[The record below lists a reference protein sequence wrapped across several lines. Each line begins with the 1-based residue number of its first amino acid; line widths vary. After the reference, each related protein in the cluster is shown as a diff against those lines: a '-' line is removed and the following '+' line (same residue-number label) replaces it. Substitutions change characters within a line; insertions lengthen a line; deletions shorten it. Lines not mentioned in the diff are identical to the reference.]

1 MTLDYGLNKWKNMMK
16 KKTISWI
23 VILVIASFFLFGIK
37 YETVLYIGMSS
48 PTSDGYCIDV
58 EVKIDGE
65 LVLNDSIN
73 NNPYR
78 YNTLKEKL
86 KIGFRKMEI
95 SSKRVDVHTIKEI
108 FVLPNQFIL
117 VEFLPR
123 LRSEGE
129 EPEFFITNGF
139 KPFRYE

>member
-1 MTLDYGLNKWKNMMK
+1 MENMMK
-16 KKTISWI
+16 KRAISWI
-23 VILVIASFFLFGIK
+23 VILVIALFFLFGIK

-48 PTSDGYCIDV
+48 PALDGYSIDIK
-58 EVKIDGE
+58 VKIDGNF
-65 LVLNDSIN
+65 VLNDSIN

-78 YNTLKEKL
+78 YNTLKKKL
-86 KIGFRKMEI
+86 KIGFRRVEI
-95 SSKRVDVHTIKEI
+95 SSNSANVYTIKEI

-117 VEFLPR
+117 LEFLPR

>member
-1 MTLDYGLNKWKNMMK
+1 MRR
-16 KKTISWI
+16 KTISWI
-23 VILVIASFFLFGIK
+23 VILFIASFFLFGIK

-48 PTSDGYCIDV
+48 PTLDGYSIDV
-58 EVKIDGE
+58 EVKIDGK

-73 NNPYR
+73 NNPYK
-78 YNTLKEKL
+78 YNTLKKEL
-86 KIGFRKMEI
+86 KIGVRRVEI
-95 SSKRVDVHTIKEI
+95 SSVKANVHTIKEI

-117 VEFLPR
+117 LEFLPR

>member
-1 MTLDYGLNKWKNMMK
+1 MMRR
-16 KKTISWI
+16 KTISWI
-23 VILVIASFFLFGIK
+23 VILFIASFFLFGIK

-48 PTSDGYCIDV
+48 PTLDGYSIDV
-58 EVKIDGE
+58 EVKIDGK

-73 NNPYR
+73 NNPYK
-78 YNTLKEKL
+78 YNTLKKEL
-86 KIGFRKMEI
+86 KIGVRRVEI
-95 SSKRVDVHTIKEI
+95 SSVKANVHTIKEI

-117 VEFLPR
+117 LEFLPR

-129 EPEFFITNGF
+129 EPEFFIMNGF